1 MLYQLS
7 YFTVSFGRAK
17 VRSFADGRNNFKKKL
32 DGKS

>member
-1 MLYQLS
+1 
-7 YFTVSFGRAK
+7 VSFGRAK